1 MRRGGIGRRGP
12 GLVGTVARTAVIAG
26 TATATSN
33 AVNRRQASRLLAK
46 YDEQMAEQAAYDSQQ
61 AAIDSQQ
68 QIDMLQAQMAQ
79 MQAQQA
85 QAAMVP
91 QAPAA
96 AAPAAGTDLI
106 GQLQQLA
113 QLKEAGVLS
122 DAEFEAA
129 KAQLL
134 GG

>member
-1 MRRGGIGRRGP
+1 MVRG
-12 GLVGTVARTAVIAG
+12 VARTAVIAG
-26 TATATSN
+26 TATATAN
-33 AVNRRQASRLLAK
+33 AVNRRQASRQQAQ
-46 YDEQMAEQAAYDSQQ
+46 YDEQMAEQAAYETQQ

-68 QIDMLQAQMAQ
+68 QIDMLQQQMAQ

-96 AAPAAGTDLI
+96 SPAPGGDLI
-106 GQLQQLA
+106 EQLQQLA

>member
-1 MRRGGIGRRGP
+1 MRRRGMGRGGRP

-26 TATATSN
+26 TATATAN
-33 AVNRRQASRLLAK
+33 AVNRRQANRQQAQ
-46 YDEQMAEQAAYDSQQ
+46 YDEQMEQQ
-61 AAIDSQQ
+61 AIVDSQQ
-68 QIDMLQAQMAQ
+68 QAIESQQQIEMLQSQMAQ

-85 QAAMVP
+85 QAAFVP
-91 QAPAA
+91 QAAPQPA
-96 AAPAAGTDLI
+96 GNDLI

-113 QLKEAGVLS
+113 QLKDAGVLS